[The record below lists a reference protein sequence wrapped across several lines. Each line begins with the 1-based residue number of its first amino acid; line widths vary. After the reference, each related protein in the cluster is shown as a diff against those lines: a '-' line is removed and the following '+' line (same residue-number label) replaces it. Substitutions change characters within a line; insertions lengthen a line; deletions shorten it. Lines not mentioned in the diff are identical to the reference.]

1 MVESKL
7 WYNQTITKMVGF
19 IKTCD
24 QYPNKFN
31 FNHFFNSP
39 LKLYQ
44 KIWIWNLV
52 KYLIL
57 ALLITAACNVLL

>member
-31 FNHFFNSP
+31 FNHFFNSS

-44 KIWIWNLV
+44 KIWIWNLD

-57 ALLITAACNVLL
+57 VLLITAACNVLL

>member
-44 KIWIWNLV
+44 KIWIWNLD
-52 KYLIL
+52 
-57 ALLITAACNVLL
+57 T